1 MSECDF
7 GEGPRAVKTARAKQ
21 VTLFDET
28 IEEAEGSFAEFCSRI
43 GVTDCE
49 GWADCFGAHLRQWA
63 VGAVTTPIRTL
74 SLFSGV
80 GGLDIAFHD
89 AGFSISHAV
98 EIDERFANTL
108 SANAAAG
115 GYLDGTRVLCKD
127 IREFHP
133 PEGMK
138 VDFIIGG
145 PPCQSFSAAG
155 RRAAGVAGTQD
166 DRGVL
171 FREYVRL
178 LNTLKPVGFLF
189 ENVYGITGAEGGKA
203 WESIQEGF
211 ASAGYTIAS
220 RILDTADYG
229 VPQHRERMFIV
240 GMRRGR
246 FLFPRPTHGPDSPDQ
261 RPAVSACR
269 AITGSRPTK
278 QEMEASVGG
287 RFGHLLAEIPP
298 GLNYSFFTE
307 EMNHPKPIFAWRSKF
322 SDFLYKADP
331 NTPIRTLKAQGG
343 QYTGPFHWDNRPFGL
358 AELKRLQT
366 IPDAYQIVGKRQ
378 VAMHQIGNSV
388 PPQVAR
394 ILAVSILSQVFGV
407 ELPSNL
413 PTLMEHEQLG
423 FRTRKRG
430 LTAVYRAKAKTAIG
444 GRRKAEKAADSK
456 HSYRA
461 KLGEDF
467 AWATDAA
474 DGNLQVDCDISDTQW
489 VIEVAPADEKRKRKP
504 AFEIVVTSNPS
515 RPWVMGDKR
524 VLLHGYVATR
534 DVFVGAWKAFE
545 TELVRLGVKA
555 DLVQLA
561 EYYQYVPRFR
571 SEMTST
577 SKDARWEVL
586 QKVVEGVGT
595 REILKDTEL
604 ASRWEVR
611 TGELLQLAV
620 WLRSFGYES
629 RNSLTNGQIPQ
640 GSFLV
645 PYAFPTLT
653 PLSVQLRKKM
663 AVEDGE

>member
-1 MSECDF
+1 MK
-7 GEGPRAVKTARAKQ
+7 VAKVLQ
-21 VTLFDET
+21 RGLFDEPASPPAT
-28 IEEAEGSFAEFCSRI
+28 FSSFCEALRVAD
-43 GVTDCE
+43 GVN
-49 GWADCFGAHLRQWA
+49 WADRFGVALRQWA
-63 VGAVTTPIRTL
+63 KSAITRPIRTL

-89 AGFSISHAV
+89 AGFSVSHAV
-98 EIDERFANTL
+98 EIDERFTATL
-108 SANAAAG
+108 IANAVAG
-115 GYLDGTRVLCKD
+115 GYLEGTEVVCGD

-133 PEGMK
+133 PAGM
-138 VDFIIGG
+138 VADFIIGG

-203 WESIQEGF
+203 WESIQREF
-211 ASAGYTIAS
+211 AAAGYTITS

-240 GMRRGR
+240 GVREGKFR
-246 FLFPRPTHGPDSPDQ
+246 FPCPTHGPDSPDG
-261 RPAVSACR
+261 RKAVSACE
-269 AITGSRPTK
+269 AIAGSLPTS
-278 QEMEASVGG
+278 QELGATVGG
-287 RFGHLLAEIPP
+287 RFGHLLAEVPP

-331 NTPIRTLKAQGG
+331 HTPIRTLKAQGG
-343 QYTGPFHWDNRPFGL
+343 QYTGPFHWENRPFGL

-394 ILAVSILSQVFGV
+394 ILAISILSQVFGV
-407 ELPSNL
+407 ALPSEL
-413 PTLMEHEQLG
+413 PTLNDGERLG

-430 LTAVYRAKAKTAIG
+430 LTAVYRAKAKKAIG
-444 GRRKAEKAADSK
+444 NSVKAEKAEESR

-461 KLGEDF
+461 KLGDDF
-467 AWATDAA
+467 AWAADAP
-474 DGNLQVDCDISDTQW
+474 DGTLQVDCDISESQW

-504 AFEIVVTSNPS
+504 AFEIVVTSNPA
-515 RPWVMGDKR
+515 RPWAMGEKR
-524 VLLHGYVATR
+524 VLLQGYAATR
-534 DVFVGAWKAFE
+534 EVFVGAWKAFE

-561 EYYQYVPRFR
+561 EYYQYIPRLKIQ
-571 SEMTST
+571 MKADGV
-577 SKDARWEVL
+577 KDARWEVL
-586 QKVVEGVGT
+586 VKVVEGVGT
-595 REILKDTEL
+595 REIIKESQLAEL
-604 ASRWEVR
+604 WEVR

-620 WLRSFGYES
+620 WLRSLGYEA
-629 RNSLTNGQIPQ
+629 RNNLTNSQIPP
-640 GSFLV
+640 GSYLI

-663 AVEDGE
+663 AVEDAQ